1 VLYTYNQMD
10 VVSQTSFIPKKPIM
24 QAPQAQASRGM
35 SLFLL
40 VSVFLFSGSLLLAAG
55 VYVWKGALERG
66 IESQKESLARNR
78 DAFEPASIIK
88 LQRLSRRL
96 EISKTILANH
106 LAPSQLF
113 AVLEESTLQNVRF
126 SSMDFA
132 LDQTKGTAIL
142 TMKGQAR
149 SYGAVARQSDVFAKA
164 SGIKNPVFSE
174 LNLDQ
179 RGNVVFS
186 FTAAVDPSSLR
197 YSSLLN
203 SRVAAPVQ
211 TESPSSSEE

>member
-1 VLYTYNQMD
+1 MEQPRA
-10 VVSQTSFIPKKPIM
+10 QTP
-24 QAPQAQASRGM
+24 RGM

-40 VSVFLFSGSLLLAAG
+40 VSLFLFSGSLLLAAG
-55 VYVWKGALERG
+55 VFLWKGSLART
-66 IESQKESLARNR
+66 IDSQKESLARNR
-78 DAFEPASIIK
+78 DAFEPASIVM

-96 EISKTILANH
+96 ELSKTILANH

-126 SSMDFA
+126 SSMDFT
-132 LDQTKGTAIL
+132 LDQTKGVGTL

-179 RGNVVFS
+179 RGNVVFT
-186 FTAAVDPSSLR
+186 FTSAVDPSSLR
-197 YSSLLN
+197 YSALLN
-203 SRVAAPVQ
+203 SRVTPPAA
-211 TESPSSSEE
+211 SSSVAPEIIEE

>member
-1 VLYTYNQMD
+1 
-10 VVSQTSFIPKKPIM
+10 M
-24 QAPQAQASRGM
+24 QAPQAQAPRGM

-40 VSVFLFSGSLLLAAG
+40 VSIFLFLGSLLLAAG
-55 VYVWKGALERG
+55 VYLWKGSLERN

-78 DAFEPASIIK
+78 DAFEPASITK

-113 AVLEESTLQNVRF
+113 AVLEDSTLQNVRF
-126 SSMDFA
+126 SSMEFA
-132 LDQTKGTAIL
+132 LDQTKGVASL

-186 FTAAVDPSSLR
+186 FTAAVDPSSMR
-197 YSSLLN
+197 YSSVLN
-203 SRVAAPVQ
+203 SRASAPSQ
-211 TESPSSSEE
+211 AESSPQSSEE

>member
-1 VLYTYNQMD
+1 MD
-10 VVSQTSFIPKKPIM
+10 VVSQTSFIPKKPLVEM
-24 QAPQAQASRGM
+24 PRASEPRST

-40 VSVFLFSGSLLLAAG
+40 LSVFLFAGSLLLAVG
-55 VYVWKGALERG
+55 VFLWKGSLVRS

-78 DAFEPASIIK
+78 DAFEPASIVK

-96 EISKTILANH
+96 ELSKGILANH

-126 SSMDFA
+126 SSMDFSV
-132 LDQTKGTAIL
+132 DQTKGTASL
-142 TMKGQAR
+142 MMKGQAR

-164 SGIKNPVFSE
+164 SGIKDPVFSE

-186 FTAAVDPSSLR
+186 FSASVDPSSLR
-197 YSSLLN
+197 YSALLN
-203 SRVAAPVQ
+203 SRVVTPS
-211 TESPSSSEE
+211 TNISSSSVENQ